1 MTITKENL
9 SNKIRNKQKKSKIK
23 MIHKAKSYRYSRLAK
38 LDVNRTIKPFQ
49 MVIHVNSAII
59 LVVVRRIKIGLTL
72 MSVNFS

>member
-1 MTITKENL
+1 
-9 SNKIRNKQKKSKIK
+9 

-38 LDVNRTIKPFQ
+38 LDVNKTIKPFQ